1 MCDSVYCPTHLHSE
15 FSALDGAGTVEEIAA
30 HIESIGMPGAFVTDH
45 GLVAGWEPFAKA
57 MNKRG
62 LFAGRGMEAY
72 QAEVHRYQRPESYYR
87 EITNAETGRTQRR
100 LTHPRDAYHLVLLAQ
115 NDVGARNLK
124 ILTQAAN
131 DPKSDYPFPQPR
143 LDWELLEKYNEGLI
157 CTSACMAGLVAK
169 GVKGDDTDAL
179 NRYLRI
185 FGDRFYIELH
195 AYRTQEQRDLNE
207 ALVSIA
213 QERGIPTLAVS
224 DAHYAC
230 QEDYFNHETLLTA
243 QMGPPGTSEG
253 YGWKSPVT
261 GAMRHHPPDL
271 WIMDGSSMASALS
284 YLGEDRVAE
293 SMANTL
299 NVMELCRD
307 ITPMERKLHL
317 PKFTQA
323 DEVAREVPN
332 NRALL
337 LELMEEGLVERY
349 GDENGDLPDEV
360 VERAEFEFRAITE
373 AFGKGERGLEDYFL
387 ITWDLINWCHRQGI
401 LTGPGRGSA
410 AGSILAYSLG
420 ITDIDPIK
428 YNLFFERFWN
438 PGRADGLPDIDNDIP
453 QKFRGEAKEYLARRW
468 GHDHVRDIGTHIRM
482 QPKSAIDKAL
492 KPVYGEIEYD
502 RATGR
507 PKNLVVGS
515 EYYAAAERIKKLIE
529 TLEDAGKQPEWHDVI
544 NDDGAVIA
552 EGIYTALK
560 DELAPYIEEY
570 PELFEAAEWLT
581 GRLASYGVHAS
592 AVILSDEPL
601 TGLLPGRLVED
612 KTAGVKKL
620 VTQIEM
626 KEVEALGFLK
636 LDLLGLRNLDTLME
650 AVALVPELAGRNPND
665 IFKRDIDWDDQPD
678 EMYELLDLK
687 MTLGLF
693 QIEDGNAARRIAKD
707 MEARSLEDLGA
718 IVALNRPGPLRS
730 GMVDRYFERR
740 SGEAPVRYQHEILE
754 PILNETYGDFLYQES
769 VLAYFRAIGY
779 TLSEADDMRSILGKK
794 KVKQMHAEHPRY
806 LQRAQDAGISEE
818 QAEVIWNE
826 IVDFSKYSFNKS
838 HAISYGKVLLWTMW
852 MKYHYPTE
860 FILASI
866 LTAKGTTKRSLTER
880 VGDYVNEG
888 RRMGVTVL
896 GPDINRSGV
905 ITSKV
910 DDDILFG
917 LSTVKGVN
925 ETAAE
930 WIIAN
935 RPFESFEDL
944 LAKLEA
950 QNKAH
955 LKLPAAERPEK
966 SPKQLC
972 SRGALNALLNAGAF
986 DGLYEGE
993 YWYCE
998 KQDVPQVRDPS
1009 KTVKKDVVVQCDK
1022 HRRAEFEQE
1031 LTGIVFQDLYSDIL
1045 LDNAERVDGCVTV
1058 GDVQLAETG
1067 ERMRCYG
1074 VVAEVDKRTLKEG
1087 GYNAGEQWARVTVEW
1102 NGSRI
1107 QAAAWPGVWKANK
1120 SHLLKPGVLGLFDI
1134 EVKDRGL
1141 TLAGGERLT

>member
-1 MCDSVYCPTHLHSE
+1 MCDHPYCATHLHSE
-15 FSALDGAGTVEEIAA
+15 HSQLDGAGTVEEIAERV
-30 HIESIGMPGAFVTDH
+30 ESIGMPGAFVTDH
-45 GLVAGWEPFAKA
+45 GLVSAWEPFAKA

-72 QAEVHRYQRPESYYR
+72 QAEVHRYQRPESYHR

-115 NDVGARNLK
+115 NDVGVRNLK
-124 ILTQAAN
+124 VLTQAAN

-143 LDWELLEKYNEGLI
+143 LDWELLEKYNEGII
-157 CTSACMAGLVAK
+157 CTSACMAGLVKK
-169 GVKGDDTDAL
+169 GIDNDDTDAL

-185 FGDRFYIELH
+185 FGDRFYLELH
-195 AYRTQEQRDLNE
+195 AYRTQEQRDVNE

-213 QERGIPTLAVS
+213 KERGIPTLAVS

-230 QEDYFNHETLLTA
+230 QSTYPMHEMMLSA
-243 QMGPPGTSEG
+243 AYPPGSTDG
-253 YGWKSPVT
+253 YGWESPVT
-261 GAMRHHPPDL
+261 GEVRHHPPDL
-271 WIMDGSSMASALS
+271 WIMDGDSMASALS
-284 YLGEDRVAE
+284 YLGESVVAE

-299 NVMELCRD
+299 DVMELCRD
-307 ITPMERKLHL
+307 TTPMERKLHL
-317 PKFTQA
+317 PSFTQA
-323 DEVAREVPN
+323 EEIKRDVPN
-332 NRALL
+332 SKALL
-337 LELMEEGLVERY
+337 LELMEEGLIERY
-349 GDENGDLPDEV
+349 GDEDGNLPDEV

-387 ITWDLINWCHRQGI
+387 ITWDLIDWCYRRGI

-420 ITDIDPIK
+420 ITDIDPIR
-428 YNLFFERFWN
+428 YDLYFERFWN
-438 PGRADGLPDIDNDIP
+438 PGRTDGLPDIDNDIP
-453 QKFRGEAKEYLARRW
+453 QKYRNEAKEYLARRW

-492 KPVYGEIEYD
+492 KPVYGEIERD

-507 PKNLVVGS
+507 AKGFVVAS
-515 EYYAAAERIKKLIE
+515 RYYAAAEAIKKHIE

-544 NDDGAVIA
+544 NEDGAVIA

-560 DELAPYIEEY
+560 DELAPFIEEF

-581 GRLASYGVHAS
+581 GRLSNYGVHAS

-612 KTAGVKKL
+612 KSTGTKKL

-626 KEVEALGFLK
+626 KEVEDLGFLK
-636 LDLLGLRNLDTLME
+636 LDILGLRNLDTLME
-650 AVALVPELAGRNPND
+650 AVELVPELAGKNPND

-687 MTLGLF
+687 MTMGLF

-730 GMVDRYFERR
+730 GMVDRYFDRR
-740 SGEAPVRYQHEILE
+740 SGEAPVVYHHEILE
-754 PILNETYGDFLYQES
+754 PILNDTYGDFLYQEA

-794 KVKQMHAEHPRY
+794 KVKLMHAEHPRY
-806 LQRAQDAGISEE
+806 LQRARDYGLTEA
-818 QAEVIWNE
+818 QAETIWNE

-852 MKYHYPTE
+852 MKYHHPTE

-866 LTAKGTTKRSLTER
+866 HTAKGTTKRSLTER
-880 VGDYVNEG
+880 IGDYVNEG
-888 RRMGVTVL
+888 RRMGVSVH
-896 GPDINRSGV
+896 GPDINRSAV
-905 ITSKV
+905 ITSKIES
-910 DDDILFG
+910 DILFG

-925 ETAAE
+925 EVAAE
-930 WIIAN
+930 WIIEN
-935 RPFESFEDL
+935 RPYENFDDL
-944 LAKLEA
+944 VDKLET

-955 LKLPAAERPEK
+955 LKLPAAQRPAK

-972 SRGALNALLNAGAF
+972 PRGSVNALLNAGAF
-986 DGLYEGE
+986 DELEGE
-993 YWYCE
+993 YLLCE
-998 KQDVPQVRDPS
+998 KRDVPQVRDPS
-1009 KTVKKDVVVQCDK
+1009 KTVKKDVTEACDK
-1022 HRRAEFEQE
+1022 HRRAQFEQE

-1045 LDNAERVDGCVTV
+1045 LDNAERVDGCSTV
-1058 GDVQLAETG
+1058 SDVQLAEVG
-1067 ERMRCYG
+1067 QRMRCYG
-1074 VVAEVDKRTLKEG
+1074 VVAEVDRRTLKEG
-1087 GYNAGEQWARVTVEW
+1087 GYNSGESWARITVEW

-1107 QAAAWPGVWKANK
+1107 QAAAWPGVWKANRA
-1120 SHLLKPGVLGLFDI
+1120 HLLKPGVLGVFDI

-1141 TLAGGERLT
+1141 TLAGGERLI